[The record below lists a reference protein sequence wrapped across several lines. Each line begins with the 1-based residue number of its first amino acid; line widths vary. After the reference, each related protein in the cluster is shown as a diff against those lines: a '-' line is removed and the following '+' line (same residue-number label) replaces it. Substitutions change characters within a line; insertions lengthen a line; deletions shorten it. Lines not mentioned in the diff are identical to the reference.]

1 MLGTL
6 RFAQPTSDSCTV
18 SELGYEKNGK
28 HEKKKSPPDHDQSE
42 LIERFL
48 MKDPIPRTTY
58 LLLFPIVATLLI
70 GGCGT
75 TPERELST
83 VRNEFVSLP
92 NGHDPLK
99 PDEFLPESSKMGAAA
114 REGVIRYLE
123 RLHGH
128 ALNILEISGGGQ
140 NGAFGAGV
148 LKGWRE
154 SGTRPE
160 FDIVTGVSTGALL
173 ASHAFLGTA
182 ADDAVLEE
190 AFTSIS
196 QKDIYLRQ
204 DLLDMIFG
212 GNALVQTRPLQ
223 AMIAEMITPELLQRV
238 ATAYD
243 QDRVLLIATTNLD
256 YSQTWVWNL
265 SLIAKRGG
273 PKALDTYR
281 KALLASASPPVAFP
295 PVEIDGHLF
304 ADGMIRANLLVVGLT
319 GEDAPGPPP
328 YGPGT
333 VYVIQ
338 NGKGNQPAKA
348 LTNNLQNI
356 AGTALGQ
363 MMDGFTTSLMIRA
376 YIGANSHGYHFR
388 LADIP
393 NDAATGNNPLA
404 FDPAEM
410 QAGFDA
416 GYELGSHPGRWLD
429 APRNVGDVPLWA
441 YQDGKPVGEKPH

>member
-1 MLGTL
+1 M
-6 RFAQPTSDSCTV
+6 R
-18 SELGYEKNGK
+18 
-28 HEKKKSPPDHDQSE
+28 
-42 LIERFL
+42 
-48 MKDPIPRTTY
+48 
-58 LLLFPIVATLLI
+58 
-70 GGCGT
+70 
-75 TPERELST
+75 
-83 VRNEFVSLP
+83 
-92 NGHDPLK
+92 
-99 PDEFLPESSKMGAAA
+99 AAA

-128 ALNILEISGGGQ
+128 AQNIQEISGGGQ
-140 NGAFGAGV
+140 QGAFGAGV
-148 LKGWRE
+148 LNGWSE

-173 ASHAFLGTA
+173 ATHAFLGSA
-182 ADDAVLEE
+182 ADDKVLEQ

-196 QKDIYLRQ
+196 QEDIYLRH
-204 DLLDMIFG
+204 DLSDMIFG

-223 AMIAEMITPELLQRV
+223 KLIADLITPELLQRV
-238 ATAYD
+238 AIAYD
-243 QDRVLLIATTNLD
+243 QHRILLIATTNLD

-273 PKALDTYR
+273 PKALETYR

-295 PVEIDGHLF
+295 PVEIAGHLF

-319 GEDAPGPPP
+319 GEKAPGPAP

-333 VYVIQ
+333 VYVIH
-338 NGKGNQPAKA
+338 NGKGNQPEKA
-348 LTNNLQNI
+348 LTNDLQNI

-363 MMDGFTTSLMIRA
+363 MMDGFTTSLMLRA
-376 YIGANSHGYHFR
+376 YIGANSHGYLFR

-393 NDAATGNNPLA
+393 NDADTGNNPLA

-416 GYELGSHPGRWLD
+416 GYELGRHPGRWLD

-441 YQDGKPVGEKPH
+441 YKDGRPVGETSH